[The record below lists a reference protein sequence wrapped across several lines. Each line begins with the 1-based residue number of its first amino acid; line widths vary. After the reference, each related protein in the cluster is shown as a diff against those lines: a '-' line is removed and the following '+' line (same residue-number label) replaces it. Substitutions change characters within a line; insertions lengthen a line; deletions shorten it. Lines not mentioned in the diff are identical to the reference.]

1 MSKEKAVK
9 RVVVGKENE
18 ESETGYG
25 ILGAFVTTYDVEFGE
40 IRVVRLRFQA
50 HVMVLGI
57 NDVTVMFTTMVNKE
71 LTFLTSRFFLN
82 WVRGNVPKKIKMHEK
97 KFIFPTL
104 RTMSVSREAGNVRI
118 G

>member
-1 MSKEKAVK
+1 MKREVIEEEDDEIKAQSPSPLSKEKAVK

-25 ILGAFVTTYDVEFGE
+25 ILGAFVTTYDVEFGK

-57 NDVTVMFTTMVNKE
+57 NDVIVMFTTMVNKE
-71 LTFLTSRFFLN
+71 LTFLTSGDN
-82 WVRGNVPKKIKMHEK
+82 
-97 KFIFPTL
+97 
-104 RTMSVSREAGNVRI
+104 
-118 G
+118 